1 MRCET
6 LKRLYRLCPNK
17 VPELVKEE
25 RVQEDGENNYGS
37 AFGGGGPPSLFNQ
50 SPWGFGG
57 RPSNNLPSPSD
68 PFGRQ
73 GGDPFGRQGG
83 DPFARMAD
91 EFARMEQMMNGMFGA
106 PPPGF
111 RLPAPGQQP
120 QRPPPGWH
128 EAQPR
133 AAGERPPRVDDPLR
147 GVRVHEA

>member
-25 RVQEDGENNYGS
+25 RVQEDGENNHGS

-73 GGDPFGRQGG
+73 GGDSFGRQGG

-106 PPPGF
+106 PPGF
-111 RLPAPGQQP
+111 RLPPGQQP

-133 AAGERPPRVDDPLR
+133 AAGERPPARVDDPLR

>member
-1 MRCET
+1 MCRRT
-6 LKRLYRLCPNK
+6 ARIIMAAH
-17 VPELVKEE
+17 LVAVDHL
-25 RVQEDGENNYGS
+25 RSSISRRGALVAGHQII
-37 AFGGGGPPSLFNQ
+37 FH
-50 SPWGFGG
+50 
-57 RPSNNLPSPSD
+57 RPSD

-111 RLPAPGQQP
+111 RLPAPGQP

-133 AAGERPPRVDDPLR
+133 AAGERPPARVDDPLR